1 MSNDIKTGSLTCPL
15 LWTDCHWKGGPYS
28 FVVFHHPMGNPISE
42 HDDHTVVWTL
52 RDFLV

>member
-1 MSNDIKTGSLTCPL
+1 MISKQEALLVHFSGLTGI
-15 LWTDCHWKGGPYS
+15 WKGGPYS
-28 FVVFHHPMGNPISE
+28 SVVFHDPMGNPISE